1 MNSQGKIYYF
11 LICQESK
18 ASTPWGE
25 WKEKSR
31 PARFHFRRTLLRGH
45 LEHQS
50 DGCQTTR
57 NRTRRLLPK
66 GF

>member
-31 PARFHFRRTLLRGH
+31 PAAAERAPGTS
-45 LEHQS
+45 E
-50 DGCQTTR
+50 
-57 NRTRRLLPK
+57 
-66 GF
+66 